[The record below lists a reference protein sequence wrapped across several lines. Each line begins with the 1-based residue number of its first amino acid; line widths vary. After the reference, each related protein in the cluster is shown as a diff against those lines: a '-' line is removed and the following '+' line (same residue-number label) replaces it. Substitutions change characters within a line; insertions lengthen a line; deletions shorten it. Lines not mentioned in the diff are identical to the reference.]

1 MWHDDTFS
9 PSVCVCGGGGGRV
22 GGNLKKGLSNIG
34 GSEVKIKVW

>member
-9 PSVCVCGGGGGRV
+9 PSVCGCGGGEGV
-22 GGNLKKGLSNIG
+22 GCNLKKGLSNIG

>member
-9 PSVCVCGGGGGRV
+9 PSVCVCGEEGV
-22 GGNLKKGLSNIG
+22 GCNLKKGLSNIV